1 MKEHLNTFKENK
13 YYTNVF
19 MLGLRYFGKIYD
31 IISVRFSHNKTTQRP
46 LIMKHSN
53 AKPEIRDFFT
63 SQKYTLYL
71 SAITLLCGGLILLS
85 HFLNPE
91 QGADSML
98 YIELIDKWHQGG
110 FDKII
115 REWPDYWLPP
125 LYFYLAHLFMYSGLS
140 AEAAGVCVSML
151 CGMAV
156 PLITFGIAKELTQ
169 NKNIALSAALLI
181 AVNPILIELACGLQR
196 DMPYFCFCA
205 LAFYFFIAGVR
216 KEKWYFYLLS
226 GIFCG
231 VAFFIRYETIE
242 FILLACLYTFLAVI
256 FKRNKWY
263 SLCKDLSL
271 LFAGI
276 VISIVLLM
284 MTMDTSD
291 GKMVKMYCKYYS
303 DKIELLK
310 SLYQK
315 NAPQSADKSI
325 VKGGKNG

>member
-1 MKEHLNTFKENK
+1 MFFLKNYL
-13 YYTNVF
+13 
-19 MLGLRYFGKIYD
+19 
-31 IISVRFSHNKTTQRP
+31 SSRP
-46 LIMKHSN
+46 
-53 AKPEIRDFFT
+53 
-63 SQKYTLYL
+63 QKQVIYL

-98 YIELIDKWHQGG
+98 YIGLIDKWHQGG

-169 NKNIALSAALLI
+169 NKNIALAAALLI
-181 AVNPILIELACGLQR
+181 AVNPILIELACCLQR

-242 FILLACLYTFLAVI
+242 FILLACLYTFLAII

-291 GKMVKMYCKYYS
+291 GKMVKMYCKYFNSYLIHFKKLYS
-303 DKIELLK
+303 KSSSEIKKDTVITDQKIPEGYIALPQYADTPSENPVK
-310 SLYQK
+310 SE
-315 NAPQSADKSI
+315 KSSTE
-325 VKGGKNG
+325 GGAK